1 MTDHAVLSRSRRSGV
16 ARLWRGWIVAVL
28 AVLLA
33 AGGHQIAHSIMHGTP
48 DAIAVELLGFAAAVT
63 APIAVAL
70 AGRRIAVW
78 STGLT
83 TVFGQVVFHFLYSL
97 PYSGAAQHA
106 ATHTGPGAPTDTL
119 VMLVAHLLAAAITTW
134 IIVYGER
141 SLVRIVSWL
150 MLVPVKLVL
159 AAQLVSFRRPK
170 SLLPVGRVWIPRPM
184 NIAQTRWTRGPPALA

>member
-33 AGGHQIAHSIMHGTP
+33 AGGHQVAHFLVHGRP
-48 DAIAVELLGFAAAVT
+48 DAIAVELLGFAAALT

-78 STGLT
+78 STALT
-83 TVFGQVVFHFLYSL
+83 TVFGQIVFHFLYSL
-97 PYSGAAQHA
+97 PYSGATQHA
-106 ATHTGPGAPTDTL
+106 AAHAVHGAATDTL
-119 VMLVAHLLAAAITTW
+119 VMLIAHLLAAAVTTW
-134 IIVYGER
+134 VIVYGER
-141 SLVRIVSWL
+141 SLVRVVSWL
-150 MLVPVKLVL
+150 TLVPVKLML
-159 AAQLVSFRRPK
+159 AAQLVSFRRPT
-170 SLLPVGRVWIPRPM
+170 SEPPVGRVWIPRPM

>member
-16 ARLWRGWIVAVL
+16 PRLWRGWIVAVL

-33 AGGHQIAHSIMHGTP
+33 AGGHQIAHSLVHGRP
-48 DAIAVELLGFAAAVT
+48 DAIAVELLGFAAALT

-83 TVFGQVVFHFLYSL
+83 TVFGQLAFHFLYSL
-97 PYSGAAQHA
+97 PHSDATQHA
-106 ATHTGPGAPTDTL
+106 ATHTGHGDTL
-119 VMLVAHLLAAAITTW
+119 VMLIAHLLAAAVTTW
-134 IIVYGER
+134 VVVYGER
-141 SLVRIVSWL
+141 SLVRVLSWL
-150 MLVPVKLVL
+150 TLAPVKLVL
-159 AAQLVSFRRPK
+159 AAQLISFRRPT
-170 SLLPVGRVWIPRPM
+170 SEPPVGRVWIPRPM